1 MNISPELNLIWEE
14 AFGTS
19 YHNKYGEM
27 TSFLESLDGQ
37 PMTEA
42 NLNLIKEKRQEY
54 LDWMK
59 LAGLDYLLTDIVK
72 TPYEWYSS
80 LRLMDLIQRLDY
92 MIYQMEQRTLEGSY
106 LNDRDKRIK
115 QIMEKEFDE
124 NNKNISK

>member
-1 MNISPELNLIWEE
+1 MNISPELNSIWEE

-19 YHNKYGEM
+19 YHNKHGEM
-27 TSFLESLDGQ
+27 VSFLESLNGQ

-42 NLNLIKEKRQEY
+42 NLNLVKEKRQEY
-54 LDWMK
+54 LDWIRYE
-59 LAGLDYLLTDIVK
+59 GLDYLLTDVVK

-106 LNDRDKRIK
+106 LNDRDKRIRK
-115 QIMEKEFDE
+115 IMEKEFDE

>member
-1 MNISPELNLIWEE
+1 MN
-14 AFGTS
+14 
-19 YHNKYGEM
+19 
-27 TSFLESLDGQ
+27 SFLESLEGQ
-37 PMTEA
+37 PMIEA

-59 LAGLDYLLTDIVK
+59 LAGLDYLLTDVVK

-115 QIMEKEFDE
+115 QIMEKEFNE
-124 NNKNISK
+124 NNKNTSK

>member
-19 YHNKYGEM
+19 YHNKYGEI
-27 TSFLESLDGQ
+27 TSFLESLNGQ

-72 TPYEWYSS
+72 TPFEWYSS

-124 NNKNISK
+124 NNKNTSK